1 MLHNNNISLGKLLV
15 ISVTIILALG
25 VGDASAF
32 LPSSRPLARSSS
44 HVNLLDPA
52 ALAEV
57 LPTASHSFWIS
68 TIDSDIA
75 SIPNDQFGLV
85 FAGGIMVMFGG
96 VLSAVIVGFLL
107 EKGDLYASIAAESY
121 LQSAEDEEFW
131 KGLSQEEQ
139 GKAREMMDK
148 IKGADGSL
156 PAKSTESGVVASTA
170 VASSSSTLS
179 EVSSSKSNSASS
191 SQPTDMFSD
200 YGD

>member
-1 MLHNNNISLGKLLV
+1 MHYKLSLGDLFV
-15 ISVTIILALG
+15 IMVFTIISDW
-25 VGDASAF
+25 VGDVAAF
-32 LPSSRPLARSSS
+32 VPSSRPLVRSSS
-44 HVNLLDPA
+44 QINLFGPVNMAEILPA
-52 ALAEV
+52 
-57 LPTASHSFWIS
+57 PSHSLWIS

-107 EKGDLYASIAAESY
+107 EKGDLYASLAAESY

-139 GKAREMMDK
+139 GKARELMEK
-148 IKGADGSL
+148 IKGSPTGASL
-156 PAKSTESGVVASTA
+156 PAKPAESAGVVSSL
-170 VASSSSTLS
+170 SSSSTLS
-179 EVSSSKSNSASS
+179 EASSKSKTAGN